1 MTLMIV
7 VVSLK
12 CSIID
17 VEITPKCEMNLSI
30 SINSRVICKLNT
42 VSEVLLTSSFDA
54 HRQYTEFRILYKF
67 EQEYFQII

>member
-17 VEITPKCEMNLSI
+17 VEITPKCEMNLSR
-30 SINSRVICKLNT
+30 INSRVICKLNT